1 LHSAPVSARISPQG
15 LVATQQVASVPQ
27 RELAPPV
34 AWMPQ
39 HEQVPPAA
47 SMSQTERVPPA
58 ASMSQTER
66 VVRPTALAPRP
77 VSTP

>member
-47 SMSQTERVPPA
+47 SMSQTERV
-58 ASMSQTER
+58 
-66 VVRPTALAPRP
+66 VRPTALAPRP